1 MSVVTHPSDLEPHM
15 NATDPLDV
23 MLGHSSP
30 ETVTITAG
38 VQRDLEVMNRATAR
52 EVSSATS
59 SRWTT
64 RLVVGFGLAL
74 ALTGTAGAATATGV
88 FAWLPWAEHPDMA
101 YAFVLPS
108 GRACEGRIALQH
120 EAAAGNWDAFV
131 ESMGALQVD
140 PADIE
145 QIATDIRNENSL
157 IVVTDDGTIEDRPPG
172 SAPQTDDGTYA
183 AANLVAVKM
192 AVRRLSATTG
202 VVVSDLQVQC
212 AIVAP

>member
-1 MSVVTHPSDLEPHM
+1 M
-15 NATDPLDV
+15 NATDPLDM
-23 MLGHSSP
+23 MLGQSSP
-30 ETVTITAG
+30 GTVTITPG
-38 VQRDLEVMNRATAR
+38 VQRDLEVMNQAAAR
-52 EVSSATS
+52 EVATRTP

-120 EAAAGNWDAFV
+120 EAAAGDWDAFV

-145 QIATDIRNENSL
+145 QITTELRNDSL
-157 IVVTDDGTIEDRPPG
+157 VVVTDDGTIEDRPPG
-172 SAPQTDDGTYA
+172 SVPQTDDGTYA

-192 AVRRLSATTG
+192 AITRLSATTG

-212 AIVAP
+212 AIVVP

>member
-1 MSVVTHPSDLEPHM
+1 M

-30 ETVTITAG
+30 ETVTITAE
-38 VQRDLEVMNRATAR
+38 VQRDLAVMNRAAAR
-52 EVSSATS
+52 EVATKAP

-64 RLVVGFGLAL
+64 SLVVGFGLAL

-88 FAWLPWAEHPDMA
+88 FAWLPWAENPDMV

-131 ESMGALQVD
+131 ESMGALEVD

-145 QIATDIRNENSL
+145 QVAMELRNDSL
-157 IVVTDDGTIEDRPPG
+157 VVVTDDGTIEDRPPG
-172 SAPQTDDGTYA
+172 SVPQTDDGTYA

-192 AVRRLSATTG
+192 AMTRLSATTG

-212 AIVAP
+212 ATVAP

>member
-1 MSVVTHPSDLEPHM
+1 
-15 NATDPLDV
+15 
-23 MLGHSSP
+23 
-30 ETVTITAG
+30 
-38 VQRDLEVMNRATAR
+38 
-52 EVSSATS
+52 
-59 SRWTT
+59 
-64 RLVVGFGLAL
+64 
-74 ALTGTAGAATATGV
+74 
-88 FAWLPWAEHPDMA
+88 MA

-120 EAAAGNWDAFV
+120 EAADGDWDAFV

-140 PADIE
+140 SADIE

-172 SAPQTDDGTYA
+172 SVPQTDDGTYA

-192 AVRRLSATTG
+192 AITRLSATTA

-212 AIVAP
+212 ATVAP

>member
-1 MSVVTHPSDLEPHM
+1 M
-15 NATDPLDV
+15 NAADPLDV
-23 MLGHSSP
+23 MLDQSSP
-30 ETVTITAG
+30 GTVTITPS
-38 VQRDLEVMNRATAR
+38 VQRDLEVMNRASAR
-52 EVSSATS
+52 EVAARTP

-108 GRACEGRIALQH
+108 GRACEGRIALQK
-120 EAAAGNWDAFV
+120 EAVAGDWDAFV

-140 PADIE
+140 PIDIE
-145 QIATDIRNENSL
+145 EIATDIRGSNSL
-157 IVVTDDGTIEDRPPG
+157 VVVTDDGTIEDRPPG
-172 SAPQTDDGTYA
+172 SVPKTDDGTYA
-183 AANLVAVKM
+183 AANMVALKM
-192 AVRRLSATTG
+192 AITRLSATTA

-212 AIVAP
+212 AVVAP